1 MVNIWDLTMMR
12 DMAFEIWSD
21 MIADQSYKP
30 AVQCGQQPLTAAEQG
45 QRTAQVYQVDDQTL
59 TTTADQN

>member
-1 MVNIWDLTMMR
+1 
-12 DMAFEIWSD
+12 